1 MELELNPVVK
11 MLEIK
16 IMVEEIE
23 VDGDGRE
30 GTDNNQLEAQSRN
43 NVDATMLYPN
53 KLIII
58 FVKKMVFIMTNKHKV
73 NSTFL

>member
-1 MELELNPVVK
+1 MESELNPVVK

>member
-1 MELELNPVVK
+1 MESELNPVVK

-30 GTDNNQLEAQSRN
+30 GTDNNQLEAQSKN
-43 NVDATMLYPN
+43 NVDATRSTEQ
-53 KLIII
+53 
-58 FVKKMVFIMTNKHKV
+58 KKEVTKQR
-73 NSTFL
+73 

>member
-30 GTDNNQLEAQSRN
+30 GTDNNQLEAQSKN
-43 NVDATMLYPN
+43 NVDATRSTEQ
-53 KLIII
+53 
-58 FVKKMVFIMTNKHKV
+58 KKEVTKQR
-73 NSTFL
+73 

>member
-30 GTDNNQLEAQSRN
+30 GTDNNQLEAQSKN
-43 NVDATMLYPN
+43 NVDATRSTEQ
-53 KLIII
+53 
-58 FVKKMVFIMTNKHKV
+58 KKEVTKER
-73 NSTFL
+73 